1 MTAIETIPFQ
11 TMTGETRTLG
21 DWAGHVRL
29 VVNVASRCGLSPQ
42 YAKLEA
48 LQRAYGDRG
57 FTVLGFP
64 SNQFFQE
71 LSSNDAIAEYCSATW
86 GVTFPIFDRVRV
98 NGRRAHP
105 LYVELKRARD
115 ASGLAGPVVWNF
127 EKFLVLPSGEV
138 RRFRPTVEPDD
149 PAVIEAIE
157 SALVDGAT
165 GRADA
170 AAGGSGALA

>member
-1 MTAIETIPFQ
+1 MTSLETIPFQ
-11 TMTGETRTLG
+11 TMTGETRALG
-21 DWAGHVRL
+21 DWAGQVRL

-42 YAKLEA
+42 YAKLEE
-48 LQRAYGDRG
+48 LQRTYGDQG

-105 LYVELKRARD
+105 LFTELKHSRD
-115 ASGLAGPVVWNF
+115 SAGLAGPVVWNF

-138 RRFRPTVEPDD
+138 QRFRPPVEPDD
-149 PAVIEAIE
+149 RAIVEAIE
-157 SALVDGAT
+157 AALPGGG